1 MKTLEGM
8 VDAIESRMR
17 ERLAAGSSQMLSKR
31 CLSIDYEITT
41 RSERLAEARKLLR
54 KNGSERRTSIV
65 LRMKVFA
72 VILWEYLAHSPVE
85 VVEVWRLV
93 PDRRTAT
100 QKTNCGEQ
108 EVGDDTSSA
117 AIDERLFLYAVAV
130 CDDGIVLTVYEDG
143 KACTVEL
150 SDEMARELADL
161 LTRRGQ

>member
-1 MKTLEGM
+1 MQTRRFSGQQKTRRGGFGGGMKTLEGM

-93 PDRRTAT
+93 PDRAVGAS
-100 QKTNCGEQ
+100 QFCIEQ
-108 EVGDDTSSA
+108 TPPTITKSRVRRKN
-117 AIDERLFLYAVAV
+117 IHRR
-130 CDDGIVLTVYEDG
+130 
-143 KACTVEL
+143 
-150 SDEMARELADL
+150 REF
-161 LTRRGQ
+161 RS